1 MFKPQP
7 GVWLPVSLFA
17 ALLGL
22 TFYQILV
29 FNDGHF
35 TYALD
40 DPYIGLAM
48 AEELLH
54 GNYGINP
61 GEPASA
67 ASTILRPLLALQ
79 GLDPDRATGD
89 HSRKGPLGR
98 PRRHVLR
105 DTPRGRDRD
114 PGAPGGL
121 RAHAPR
127 GRPLR
132 DVPGA
137 GSGDW
142 LLGGAFAATA
152 PALR

>member
-29 FNDGHF
+29 FNGGHF

-54 GNYGINP
+54 GNYGIN
-61 GEPASA
+61 A
-67 ASTILRPLLALQ
+67 
-79 GLDPDRATGD
+79 
-89 HSRKGPLGR
+89 
-98 PRRHVLR
+98 
-105 DTPRGRDRD
+105 
-114 PGAPGGL
+114 
-121 RAHAPR
+121 
-127 GRPLR
+127 
-132 DVPGA
+132 
-137 GSGDW
+137 
-142 LLGGAFAATA
+142 
-152 PALR
+152 

>member
-29 FNDGHF
+29 FNGGHF

-67 ASTILRPLLALQ
+67 VSTILSPLVMTPLEDFVPTLPEGVRFVMFREPEA
-79 GLDPDRATGD
+79 ATG
-89 HSRKGPLGR
+89 S
-98 PRRHVLR
+98 
-105 DTPRGRDRD
+105 
-114 PGAPGGL
+114 
-121 RAHAPR
+121 
-127 GRPLR
+127 
-132 DVPGA
+132 
-137 GSGDW
+137 
-142 LLGGAFAATA
+142 
-152 PALR
+152 